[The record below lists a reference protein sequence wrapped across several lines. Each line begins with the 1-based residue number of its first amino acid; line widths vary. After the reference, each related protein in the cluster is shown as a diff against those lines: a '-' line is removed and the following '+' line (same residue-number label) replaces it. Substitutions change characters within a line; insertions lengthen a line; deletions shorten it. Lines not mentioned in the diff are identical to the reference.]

1 MSYYA
6 PFMRPTNYYY
16 PTMQNGLEGQNF
28 ANQGYPNAIPNTQ
41 QNIQQQPM
49 PNAVPNAMPNAMPNV
64 AQSQQSSDMLWVLN
78 QNEADGYLVAPNC
91 SVVLWD
97 KSRPTIYVKSM
108 SANGMPSMRVLDFT
122 ERTETA
128 QISPITADK
137 DLDSKFATKDEIIA
151 LKGDF
156 DDLKAMYDRF
166 TKEHSEKAEEKPKTT
181 PKKVKESE

>member
-6 PFMRPTNYYY
+6 PFYTPSNYYAHNA
-16 PTMQNGLEGQNF
+16 QNAFMGQNN
-28 ANQGYPNAIPNTQ
+28 ANYNTSQ
-41 QNIQQQPM
+41 QND
-49 PNAVPNAMPNAMPNV
+49 NT
-64 AQSQQSSDMLWVLN
+64 MLWVLGK
-78 QNEADGYLVAPNC
+78 NEAESYPVAPNC

-97 KSRPTIYVKSM
+97 KNAPTIYVKSM
-108 SANGMPSMRVLDFT
+108 TANGIPNIRTLDFK
-122 ERTETA
+122 ERIENEQKA
-128 QISPITADK
+128 PNKQEI

>member
-16 PTMQNGLEGQNF
+16 PTMQNGLEGQNY
-28 ANQGYPNAIPNTQ
+28 ANQGYPNAMPNAMPNAQ

-49 PNAVPNAMPNAMPNV
+49 PNAMPNV
-64 AQSQQSSDMLWVLN
+64 TQSQQSSDMIWVLN

-108 SANGMPSMRVLDFT
+108 SANGMPNMRVLDFT
-122 ERTETA
+122 ERSETP
-128 QISPITADK
+128 QNSPVTSEK
-137 DLDSKFATKDEIIA
+137 DLDSKFATKDEITA
-151 LKGDF
+151 LRGDF
-156 DDLKAMYDRF
+156 DDLRAMYDKF
-166 TKEHSEKAEEKPKTT
+166 AKEHSEKAEEKPKMTS
-181 PKKVKESE
+181 KKAKESE

>member
-28 ANQGYPNAIPNTQ
+28 ANQGYPNAMPNAIPNTQ

-49 PNAVPNAMPNAMPNV
+49 PNAMPNAMPNV

-166 TKEHSEKAEEKPKTT
+166 TKEHSEKVEEKPKAT